1 MSEGISERERETG
14 RKERERVIGVR
25 VKIGGACVHTPPSR
39 MLASLSLL
47 LYSQTVPPMPSEWA
61 CVACGLWLHCSKM
74 GRPCM
79 SSSIGTLAVTH
90 PQLRLTLTLPS

>member
-47 LYSQTVPPMPSEWA
+47 LYSQTVPPMPCAW
-61 CVACGLWLHCSKM
+61 GLWLHCSKM